1 MDIRIK
7 YQDHDLDQMPPISE
21 ATFDQYKGSGSKIM
35 TKNIRIK
42 DHDQVSR
49 PRSD

>member
-21 ATFDQYKGSGSKIM
+21 ATPLLSQGPPLIS
-35 TKNIRIK
+35 IK
-42 DHDQVSR
+42 DQEDQSG
-49 PRSD
+49 PFLCTEGA